1 MHMALHDR
9 KSTFEAINV
18 LQGAMPQVLNP
29 LVLTLLGIVLP
40 GKVGKR
46 GKSNILKGAFV
57 QL

>member
-1 MHMALHDR
+1 MYLALHER

-29 LVLTLLGIVLP
+29 LVVALVGIVLP